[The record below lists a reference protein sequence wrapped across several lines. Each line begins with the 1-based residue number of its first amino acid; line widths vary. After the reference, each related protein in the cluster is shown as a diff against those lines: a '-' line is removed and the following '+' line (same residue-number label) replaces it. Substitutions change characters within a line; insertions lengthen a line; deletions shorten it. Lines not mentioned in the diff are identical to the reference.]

1 MNAGGGD
8 GMRLEGPR
16 HSFVRLPCDATI
28 FVPSSA
34 ENMNHIFDSASPV
47 CSRIRCLHQH
57 GETVSSWKERL
68 RASDSTDTPVTPQL
82 ASKYLSS
89 MSKRTPSERAQNF
102 ENGECKSRN
111 SRAIQYP
118 HGNNKQASVGVRLL
132 SVNIRAPNQIHYQTV
147 KVMACG
153 TNGKRLMMNCL
164 FDSGDE
170 TTLVTEKVAR
180 ALNVVGSTASVIV
193 NGIGNFVEMLPKI
206 CDNIR
211 SICFRCGDCK
221 HLESLQLA
229 DEQEEDLLIHAIQPF
244 RSRIQSRQE
253 EDKAEETLNKFW
265 ELDSISILCQQE
277 NYDTGCG
284 VFTNCAL
291 AEHKVS
297 EINPATLRAVFT
309 EVQIM

>member
-1 MNAGGGD
+1 M
-8 GMRLEGPR
+8 
-16 HSFVRLPCDATI
+16 S
-28 FVPSSA
+28 
-34 ENMNHIFDSASPV
+34 HIFDSASPV

-102 ENGECKSRN
+102 E
-111 SRAIQYP
+111 YP

-193 NGIGNFVEMLPKI
+193 NGIGSMHSSP
-206 CDNIR
+206 
-211 SICFRCGDCK
+211 
-221 HLESLQLA
+221 
-229 DEQEEDLLIHAIQPF
+229 AIARRVRF
-244 RSRIQSRQE
+244 
-253 EDKAEETLNKFW
+253 D
-265 ELDSISILCQQE
+265 
-277 NYDTGCG
+277 
-284 VFTNCAL
+284 
-291 AEHKVS
+291 
-297 EINPATLRAVFT
+297 
-309 EVQIM
+309 